1 MTVISGLLHD
11 VPFFVCLFV
20 CLLVGWL
27 VGCYRLI
34 TVSKDCVA
42 SKIIFALKKKKEE
55 RKKSEGG
62 GGGGEFVTL

>member
-1 MTVISGLLHD
+1 M
-11 VPFFVCLFV
+11 F
-20 CLLVGWL
+20 VGWL

-55 RKKSEGG
+55 RKKIGG
-62 GGGGEFVTL
+62 GGGAEEESLLPCNLL